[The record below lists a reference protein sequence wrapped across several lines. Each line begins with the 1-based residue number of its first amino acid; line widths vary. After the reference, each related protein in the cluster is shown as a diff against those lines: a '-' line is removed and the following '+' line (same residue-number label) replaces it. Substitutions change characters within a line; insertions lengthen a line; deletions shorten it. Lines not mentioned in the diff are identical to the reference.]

1 MKTNLKPYLSN
12 EPDQVADTPVQN
24 DLARRDGTIRGVIL
38 NAKTVNPDRVFGLTK
53 PTKDF
58 FF

>member
-1 MKTNLKPYLSN
+1 MKTNLKPCLSN
-12 EPDQVADTPVQN
+12 EPDQVTDTPVQN

-38 NAKTVNPDRVFGLTK
+38 NAKTVNLDRVFGLTK